1 VEARSPQSLAVALD
15 WIPQHCVVP
24 DGFRRGR
31 PFVPYDFQ
39 LEYLGNFYLVRAD
52 ARWVPDDPVL
62 APAFV
67 YRRGLLVDPQKK
79 GKGPLSAAHICV
91 EGVGPALF
99 AGWAGRDDGYVCAD
113 HGCGC
118 GWEYP
123 YEPGEPM
130 GMPWP
135 TPLIQVTALSEEQ
148 TDNIYG
154 ALRPMIDL
162 GPLSDLIPRTGEE
175 FIRLP
180 GGGRID
186 TVTSS
191 AQSRLGQRITF
202 APQDEVGLWTLVN
215 KMVKVADTQY
225 RGLAGMGGRASLTT
239 NAWDPAEAS
248 VAQMQFESQAKDVY
262 RQFRQPPA
270 NLSYRNK
277 VERRKIHRIVYG
289 EALKDRGGHV
299 DLDSIEAEAA
309 DLLERDPGQ
318 AERFFGNRI
327 VYGAGGYL
335 DGDLWDARSWVAV
348 HGEPRI
354 VLPGT
359 AVVGGFD
366 GSDTD
371 DWTTIRLQTEDGY
384 QFTPTYGPDRRP
396 CIWNPAEHGGQVPR
410 LEVAAAVEEIFE
422 TFLVG
427 RFYYDPPGWKSEG
440 QDWESRYGEKVVI
453 RWETYRLTQ
462 MHAAALRLHTDVVKA
477 DTGFS
482 HDGDKQIAIMIRNTR
497 KLARPGMRYVLGK
510 PSQAQKIDGTVS
522 SILANEAAGDVT
534 AAGLWPKPRVRRKV
548 IVMS

>member
-1 VEARSPQSLAVALD
+1 MEARSPQSLAVALD

-39 LEYLGNFYLVRAD
+39 LEYLGNFYLVRGD
-52 ARWVPDDPVL
+52 ARWIPDDPVL

-99 AGWAGRDDGYVCAD
+99 AGWAGRDDGYACSD

-162 GPLSDLIPRTGEE
+162 GPLSDLVPRTGEE

-191 AQSRLGQRITF
+191 AQSRLGQRVTF
-202 APQDEVGLWTLVN
+202 VPQDEVGLWNMVN

-239 NAWDPAEAS
+239 NAWDPAEQS
-248 VAQMQFESQAKDVY
+248 VAQMQFESSAKDVY

-327 VYGAGGYL
+327 VYGQGGYL
-335 DGDLWDARSWVAV
+335 DGDLWDARA
-348 HGEPRI
+348 EPRE
-354 VLPGT
+354 VPAGT
-359 AVVGGFD
+359 AVAGGFD

-371 DWTTIRLQTEDGY
+371 DWTVLRLQTADGY
-384 QFTPTYGPDRRP
+384 QFTPRYGSDRRP
-396 CIWNPAEHGGQVPR
+396 TIWNPAEFGGQVPR
-410 LEVAAAVEEIFE
+410 LEVAAAIEEVFD
-422 TFLVG
+422 TYLVG
-427 RFYYDPPGWKSEG
+427 RLYYDPPGWKSEG

-453 RWETYRLTQ
+453 RWETYRIIQ
-462 MHAAALRLHTDVVKA
+462 MHAAAVRLHTDVVKA
-477 DTGFS
+477 ESTFR

-497 KLARPGMRYVLGK
+497 KLARPNLRYALGK
-510 PSQAQKIDGTVS
+510 PSQQQKIDGTIS
-522 SILANEAAGDVT
+522 SILADEAAGDVT
-534 AAGLWPKPRVRRKV
+534 AAKAWPKKTRRKV
-548 IVMS
+548 IVMR